1 MSLEGY
7 LKKGKKM
14 AELTGLEPAVYGLT
28 GRRVKPTA
36 LQLRKNV
43 SRYNSFSGDTPETP
57 NPYLFNGRRNRN

>member
-36 LQLRKNV
+36 LQLRNK
-43 SRYNSFSGDTPETP
+43 YQW
-57 NPYLFNGRRNRN
+57 